1 MARYRINP
9 KILDRDRPWI
19 ANAASQD
26 IEKLK
31 NELMRLIHMPYRSA
45 DNILKIRGID
55 KQIEYL
61 EEVLAAF
68 ERDEK
73 KHG

>member
-1 MARYRINP
+1 MAKYRINP
-9 KILDRDRPWI
+9 RILDRDRPWI
-19 ANAASQD
+19 ANAATQD

-31 NELMRLIHMPYRSA
+31 NELIRLMKLPYASA
-45 DNILKIRGID
+45 PNVLKIRGID

-73 KHG
+73 NHG

>member
-1 MARYRINP
+1 MAKYKINP
-9 KILDRDRPWI
+9 KIPDKDRPWI

-31 NELMRLIHMPYRSA
+31 TELMRLIKLPYRSA
-45 DNILKIRGID
+45 DAVLKIRGID

>member
-1 MARYRINP
+1 MKYKINP
-9 KILDRDRPWI
+9 KIPDRDRPWI
-19 ANAASQD
+19 ANAAQQD

-31 NELMRLIHMPYRSA
+31 NEIMRLIRMPYSSQS
-45 DNILKIRGID
+45 NIMKIRGID

-61 EEVLAAF
+61 EEVMAAF

>member
-1 MARYRINP
+1 MAKYKINP
-9 KILDRDRPWI
+9 KLREEDRPWI
-19 ANAASQD
+19 AKAALTD

-31 NELMRLIHMPYRSA
+31 NELMRLIRMPYRSA
-45 DNILKIRGID
+45 DNVLKIRGID

-73 KHG
+73 KYG

>member
-1 MARYRINP
+1 VAKYKINP
-9 KILDRDRPWI
+9 LINDRDRPWI
-19 ANAASQD
+19 AQAATQD

-31 NELMRLIHMPYRSA
+31 NEIMRLIKMPYSSA
-45 DNILKIRGID
+45 SNILKIRGID